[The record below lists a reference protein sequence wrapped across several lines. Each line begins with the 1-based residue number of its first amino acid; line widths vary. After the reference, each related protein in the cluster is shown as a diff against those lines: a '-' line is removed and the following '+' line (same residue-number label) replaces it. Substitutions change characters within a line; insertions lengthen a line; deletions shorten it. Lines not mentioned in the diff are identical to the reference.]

1 MAADGH
7 IHGFSR
13 AFLADFNAKFHALV
27 DDGKLAGVVTLIARH
42 GEIVNLDAHGVLD
55 LSAAQPTPLQT
66 DTIFRVAS
74 MAKPIT
80 AAAALML
87 LDEGRWALDDH
98 VAKFVPEFANLQV
111 QPFGSA
117 AAPQHAPMTMRQLM
131 THSAGF
137 GSLTDYPDLRGG
149 SLQDMIDHLAGRP
162 LFFQP
167 GTEWR
172 YGPGID
178 ILGYIIQKLTGL
190 HLDEFLDER
199 ILRPLGMV
207 DSGYILPPS
216 KLGRLVCNHKYDET
230 RKLVAID
237 LPGSYNAERPKYL
250 GGGGGFMLSTAKDY
264 WRFSQMIL
272 NGGEFEGKRYL
283 KASTVDM
290 MHTNFLDPGV
300 YPKLR
305 GIIMSGLGFGLGYGV
320 IHDSTAARTKIPP
333 RGYWWLGIYGTW
345 FWIDPVNDLIVV
357 GLVNMVNPVPAL
369 QARELSIQ
377 LIYKALDEKG
387 GTQAG

>member
-1 MAADGH
+1 
-7 IHGFSR
+7 
-13 AFLADFNAKFHALV
+13 
-27 DDGKLAGVVTLIARH
+27 
-42 GEIVNLDAHGVLD
+42 
-55 LSAAQPTPLQT
+55 
-66 DTIFRVAS
+66 
-74 MAKPIT
+74 
-80 AAAALML
+80 
-87 LDEGRWALDDH
+87 
-98 VAKFVPEFANLQV
+98 
-111 QPFGSA
+111 
-117 AAPQHAPMTMRQLM
+117 
-131 THSAGF
+131 
-137 GSLTDYPDLRGG
+137 
-149 SLQDMIDHLAGRP
+149 
-162 LFFQP
+162 
-167 GTEWR
+167 
-172 YGPGID
+172 
-178 ILGYIIQKLTGL
+178 LGYIIQKLTGL